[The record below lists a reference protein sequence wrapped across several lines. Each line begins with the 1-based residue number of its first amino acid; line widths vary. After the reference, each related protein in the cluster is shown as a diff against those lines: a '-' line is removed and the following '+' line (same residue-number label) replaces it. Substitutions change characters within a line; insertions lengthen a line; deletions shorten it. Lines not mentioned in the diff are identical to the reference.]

1 MIVSLTI
8 RAILEDLMGTVE
20 QVEGTVD
27 ILNPGNRKLKSQG
40 LLRPSLPHKMLW
52 SKQ

>member
-8 RAILEDLMGTVE
+8 RAILKDLMGTVE

-27 ILNPGNRKLKSQG
+27 ILNWGTGN
-40 LLRPSLPHKMLW
+40 
-52 SKQ
+52 